1 MFFGI
6 FSCPPRGQLSTA
18 YTAANQ
24 FATAFCERKIRRKIW
39 VFDMGLYMGYIW
51 ITHGLYM
58 DYMDN
63 NIDIL
68 GGSGWWFAPL
78 GKILISWDE
87 YVQYMGK

>member
-1 MFFGI
+1 
-6 FSCPPRGQLSTA
+6 
-18 YTAANQ
+18 
-24 FATAFCERKIRRKIW
+24 
-39 VFDMGLYMGYIW
+39 MGLYMGYIW